1 MAPTSTLTVV
11 FANLKSCFVNL
22 PPSWSNALWERLKT
36 LKAGDVVL
44 QLSWKDETTNQ
55 KAASSRAYVSWTG
68 GTCASSAANSSRPS
82 AFPASSTTEQYLE
95 IDGRYGRALGLK
107 EGQKVSAEFCKSV
120 QPGSSVNV
128 EPLTADDWEILELH
142 AGYLEEQFLNQVRV
156 VWKGQV
162 ITIWVQSQALIRVRV
177 VETDPS
183 AECVKLDTNAEV
195 IIAPKK
201 RGVLGTSPVAPETM
215 DISNSAPADK
225 QLPRVTRRLLPLL
238 ALSPPYNDAPC
249 PTILIPSSDV
259 LPSAMPDGSLA
270 FISEKK
276 CPRLAPQEHS
286 EAAADASEGLAR
298 PNGLHVRVYSSKAVP
313 AGHVWANRA
322 TYSLLS
328 LPPFAKLCL
337 QRSREDLK
345 RPARFSVHRIADSR
359 RAGHLTLRPGRDET
373 EDLAGNVKKVLSRAL
388 EHTEKLVITD
398 GAPILLEAAAPSSTQ
413 SVIVRFPEG
422 KPKDV
427 RDQLP
432 YSVLERENMDSM
444 TISAGE
450 EVTVP
455 ESEATTSEPTVPSLG
470 GVNAILEELTLHI
483 RNRLSYDM
491 LRASLHSP
499 SLGGILLYG
508 ARGCGKSSIAMLVAR
523 QLSLDAAVFAHTVLV
538 DCAGLAGERVPK
550 VKEAIEES
558 FDRAAW
564 SGPSIVIFD
573 DLDRLIPAE
582 QEQGD
587 SSRSRQ
593 LAELFLDAVSRASSR
608 SKVAIVGISQQQTSL
623 HASLISSHLFTEIIH
638 IMPPNKDQ
646 RQEILQTIVKGGPAA
661 LLDSYQSLDLLPI
674 AGATEGYTP
683 ADLRTLM
690 KRAVH
695 EAAIRRLSTEE
706 PMLEES
712 VAVTQEDVE
721 QAQKGYIPASLR
733 GLKLESSGVAWSDIG
748 GLWSTKRV
756 LLETL
761 EWPTKYAQIFA
772 NCSLRLRSGLLLY
785 GFPGCGKTLL
795 ASAVAKECGLNF
807 ISVKGPEL
815 LNKYIGASE
824 QSVRDLFER
833 ATAAKPCVLFFDE
846 FDAIAPRRG
855 HDNTGVTD
863 RVVNQMLTQ
872 MDGAEGLDGVYV
884 LAATSRPDIIDPAL
898 LRPGRL
904 DKSILCNM
912 PEVDERLEI
921 LQTVAK
927 RIKLDEDLDLLEF
940 AEKTDGYSGADL
952 QALIYNAN
960 LEAIH
965 ETIDQADQ
973 EAAGSK
979 QGHDDSG
986 DDKRTEY
993 VILENATRHGKEHII
1008 SAADRGQIAQKIE
1021 NIHKE
1026 LRRAHET
1033 PEEKAVLSYKEPVV
1047 ERRHLES
1054 AFTQTRASIT
1064 PQERRR
1070 LQHIYDEFVGG
1081 KGAPA
1086 QPVGQRATLA

>member
-22 PPSWSNALWERLKT
+22 PPSWSNALWERLKLRCLKGVVYSLQT

-68 GTCASSAANSSRPS
+68 GTCASSAASSSRPS
-82 AFPASSTTEQYLE
+82 TFQASSTTEQCLE

-201 RGVLGTSPVAPETM
+201 RGALGTSPVAPETM
-215 DISNSAPADK
+215 DISNATPVYK
-225 QLPRVTRRLLPLL
+225 QSPRVTRRLVPLL
-238 ALSPPYNDAPC
+238 ALSPPDNDIPC
-249 PTILIPSSDV
+249 PTILISSSDV
-259 LPSAMPDGSLA
+259 LSSLMPDGSLA

-276 CPRLAPQEHS
+276 CPRLVPQEHS
-286 EAAADASEGLAR
+286 EAAADASEDLAR
-298 PNGLHVRVYSSKAVP
+298 PNGLHVRVYTSKTVP

-345 RPARFSVHRIADSR
+345 RPAKFSIHRMAHSR
-359 RAGHLTLRPGRDET
+359 GAGHLTLRPGRDET
-373 EDLAGNVKKVLSRAL
+373 EDLAENVKNVLSGAL
-388 EHTEKLVITD
+388 EHTEKIVITD
-398 GAPILLEAAAPSSTQ
+398 EAPILVEAGAPSSTQ
-413 SVIVRFPEG
+413 SVIVRFPDG

-427 RDQLP
+427 HDQRP
-432 YSVLERENMDSM
+432 YSVLERENMESL
-444 TISAGE
+444 TISVGP

-455 ESEATTSEPTVPSLG
+455 ESEVTTSEPTVPCLG
-470 GVNAILEELTLHI
+470 GVNGILEELNLHI
-483 RNRLSYDM
+483 RNRLGYDM

-499 SLGGILLYG
+499 PLGGILLYG

-523 QLSLDAAVFAHTVLV
+523 QLSLDAAVFAHSVLV

-646 RQEILQTIVKGGPAA
+646 RQEILQTIVEGGPAA

-706 PMLEES
+706 PILEES

-815 LNKYIGASE
+815 LNKYIGA
-824 QSVRDLFER
+824 R
-833 ATAAKPCVLFFDE
+833 
-846 FDAIAPRRG
+846 

-979 QGHDDSG
+979 EGHGDSG

-1047 ERRHLES
+1047 ERRHLEL